1 MESDPAH
8 LIVLSAMVKR
18 ILLLAAAGAVG
29 TLARYWLSG
38 AVQRVSGT
46 TFPWGTLAVNGSGCF
61 LFGLVWALADERLLI
76 SGQTRLILLV
86 GFMGAF
92 TTFSTYMFET
102 RQMLATSEWLLGFTN
117 FAVENIAGIALL
129 LLGMAFGRS
138 I

>member
-1 MESDPAH
+1 M
-8 LIVLSAMVKR
+8 LRR
-18 ILLLAAAGAVG
+18 ILLLAMAGASG

-38 AVQRVSGT
+38 FVQRSSL

-61 LFGLVWALADERLLI
+61 LFGLVWTLAEERMLI
-76 SGQTRLILLV
+76 SGETRIILLA

-102 RQMLATSEWLLGFTN
+102 RQMLAASEWLLGAAN
-117 FAVENIAGIALL
+117 FAVENLTGFVLL
-129 LLGMAFGRS
+129 ILGAVLGRL

>member
-1 MESDPAH
+1 
-8 LIVLSAMVKR
+8 MVKR
-18 ILLLAAAGAVG
+18 IVLLAAAGAVG

-38 AVQRVSGT
+38 AVQRISST
-46 TFPWGTLAVNGSGCF
+46 TFPWGTLAVNGLGCF

-76 SGQTRLILLV
+76 SGHTRLILLV

-102 RQMLATSEWLLGFTN
+102 RQMLATSEWLFGFAN

-129 LLGMAFGRS
+129 LLGMALGRS

>member
-1 MESDPAH
+1 
-8 LIVLSAMVKR
+8 MVKR

-38 AVQRVSGT
+38 AVQRISST

-76 SGQTRLILLV
+76 SGQTRLIVLV

-102 RQMLATSEWLLGFTN
+102 RQMLATSEWLFGFAN

-129 LLGMAFGRS
+129 LLGMALGRS

>member
-1 MESDPAH
+1 
-8 LIVLSAMVKR
+8 MVKR

-38 AVQRVSGT
+38 AVQRISGT
-46 TFPWGTLAVNGSGCF
+46 AFPWGTLAVNGSGCF

-102 RQMLATSEWLLGFTN
+102 RQMLATSEWLFGFAN
-117 FAVENIAGIALL
+117 FAAENIAGIALL
-129 LLGMAFGRS
+129 LLGMALGRS